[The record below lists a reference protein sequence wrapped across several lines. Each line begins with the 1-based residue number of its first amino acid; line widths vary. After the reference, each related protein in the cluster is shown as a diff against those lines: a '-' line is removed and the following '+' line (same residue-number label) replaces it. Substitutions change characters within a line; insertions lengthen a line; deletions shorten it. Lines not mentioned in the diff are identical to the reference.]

1 MARSYVENTFKILRS
16 RNHNVGMNLDGTK
29 LVTVWRNIMNKKD

>member
-16 RNHNVGMNLDGTK
+16 RNHNVEMNLDETK
-29 LVTVWRNIMNKKD
+29 LVTVWRNMNKKD